1 MPKSI
6 SNNILN
12 KKEKLILMKKKLVS
26 LTVIVL
32 SICFLSTSS
41 FAQPAPGD
49 DGSGTPPPDGGG
61 TTVTVPVQPLG
72 YHFTRNN
79 GDGTC
84 GGQAQIRLYYT
95 TAPTV
100 APVLTQIIYNGS
112 PLYTNFLPVTG
123 NIADYA
129 SKGYVSFCLSTS
141 NIPPAIKLTL
151 TYNPGGT
158 GQAAADISGT
168 E

>member
-1 MPKSI
+1 
-6 SNNILN
+6 
-12 KKEKLILMKKKLVS
+12 MKKKLLS
-26 LTVIVL
+26 LTVIVMSL
-32 SICFLSTSS
+32 FLVSTSS
-41 FAQPAPGD
+41 MAQTAPGD
-49 DGSGTPPPDGGG
+49 SGGGIPPDGSGTSIPA
-61 TTVTVPVQPLG
+61 QPLG

-84 GGQAQIRLYYT
+84 GGEAQIRLYYT

-100 APVLTQIIYNGS
+100 APVLTQIYYQGA
-112 PLYTNFLPVTG
+112 PLYTNLMPVTG
-123 NIADYA
+123 NLSTYA
-129 SKGYVSFCLSTS
+129 TKGYVSFCLPTS

-158 GQAAADISGT
+158 GQAADEISGT

>member
-1 MPKSI
+1 
-6 SNNILN
+6 
-12 KKEKLILMKKKLVS
+12 MKKKLIS

-32 SICFLSTSS
+32 SICFVSASS
-41 FAQPAPGD
+41 FAQTAPGD
-49 DGSGTPPPDGGG
+49 SGGGTPPPDGGG
-61 TTVTVPVQPLG
+61 TTGTSVPAQPLG

-84 GGQAQIRLYYT
+84 GGEAQIRLYYT

-100 APVLTQIIYNGS
+100 APVLTQIYYQGQ
-112 PLYTNFLPVTG
+112 PLYTNLMPITG
-123 NIADYA
+123 NLSTYA
-129 SKGYVSFCLSTS
+129 TKGYVSFCLPTS

-151 TYNPGGT
+151 TYTPGGT
-158 GQAAADISGT
+158 GQAADEISGT